1 MTGILAIHGLEELI
15 LEGVMRGFEMLAR
28 GIQEGKIGK
37 LKCLA
42 LRYLLDIDM
51 DDVVT
56 IVNSLEQL
64 EYLEIDDAHDI
75 MAEIVDV
82 TDTLQL
88 EFPQVMFTNFPH
100 LQI

>member
-1 MTGILAIHGLEELI
+1 ME
-15 LEGVMRGFEMLAR
+15 
-28 GIQEGKIGK
+28 
-37 LKCLA
+37 
-42 LRYLLDIDM
+42 
-51 DDVVT
+51 DVVT

-75 MAEIVDV
+75 SAEIVDV
-82 TDTLQL
+82 TDTVQL

>member
-1 MTGILAIHGLEELI
+1 MTSILAIEGLEELI
-15 LEGVMRGFEMLAR
+15 LEGVMRGFRMLAK
-28 GIQEGKIGK
+28 GIKEGKIGK
-37 LKCLA
+37 LRCLA

-51 DDVVT
+51 GDVFT
-56 IVNSLEQL
+56 IVNSLEKL

-75 MAEIVDV
+75 MAEIVNL

-88 EFPQVMFTNFPH
+88 EFPQIMFTNFPH